1 VRSTLTGGLVLIAG
15 RTGSGK
21 TTTVAALIDDT
32 NDRDA
37 RHIVDAARQGLATAL
52 AAVLTQTLIPRPL
65 GTRCERGAPS
75 RAPS

>member
-37 RHIVDAARQGLATAL
+37 RHIVDAARLGLATAL
-52 AAVLTQTLIPRPL
+52 AVVLTQTLIPAARDSMRTRRAFARPI
-65 GTRCERGAPS
+65 
-75 RAPS
+75 